1 MAKTAASSTGEI
13 VIFEQTRGKM
23 QFCVLGTTPLIHNRM
38 SQKALQE
45 LLFPKGKKNA
55 AEKAISLKHNP
66 LQEFRDSPYIIKD
79 ESANTLISLL
89 PSAFKGTMMTAALDM
104 PGVAR
109 TQIKKH
115 IYVEGQAI
123 EIYGIP
129 QILMATTRSADINR
143 TPDVRTR
150 AVMPEWAC
158 KLTIEFTKP
167 LLKEQSVANLL
178 AAGGMVSGV
187 GDWRQE
193 KGSGNYGCFKLVSE
207 DDKDFQR
214 IVKSM
219 SRKAQAKAL
228 EHPECF
234 DNETEELLSWFE
246 TETKRRGFTVHGRAA
261 A

>member
-1 MAKTAASSTGEI
+1 MAKATASTGEI
-13 VIFEQTRGKM
+13 VIYEQTRGKM
-23 QFCVLGTTPLIHNRM
+23 SFCILGTTPIIHNRM
-38 SQKALQE
+38 SQKVLQE

-66 LQEFRDSPYIIKD
+66 MEEFRNSPYIIDD
-79 ESANTLISLL
+79 EKANTLISIL
-89 PSAFKGTMMTAALDM
+89 PTAFKGTMMTAALDM

-115 IYVEGQAI
+115 VYVEGQYI

-129 QILMATTRSADINR
+129 QVMCAVTRSADINR

-158 KLTIEFTKP
+158 RLTVEFTKP

-193 KGSGNYGCFKLVSE
+193 KGSGNFGCFELVSE
-207 DDKDFQR
+207 DNKDFQR
-214 IVKSM
+214 IIKTM
-219 SRKAQAKAL
+219 GRKAQKAAL
-228 EHPECF
+228 DNPEYY
-234 DNETEELLSWFE
+234 DNETEELLSWFDA
-246 TETKRRGFTVHGRAA
+246 ETKRRGFKVAA
-261 A
+261 

>member
-1 MAKTAASSTGEI
+1 MD
-13 VIFEQTRGKM
+13 
-23 QFCVLGTTPLIHNRM
+23 FCVLGTTPLIHNRM
-38 SQKALQE
+38 SQKVLQE

-66 LQEFRDSPYIIKD
+66 MEEFRNSPYTIDD
-79 ESANTLISLL
+79 EKAGTLISIL
-89 PSAFKGTMMTAALDM
+89 PTAFKGTMMTAALDM

-115 IYVEGQAI
+115 VYVEGQYI
-123 EIYGIP
+123 EIFGVP
-129 QILMATTRSADINR
+129 EVLCAVTRSADINR

-150 AVMPEWAC
+150 AILPEWAC
-158 KLTIEFTKP
+158 RLTLKFTKP

-214 IVKSM
+214 IIKTM
-219 SRKAQAKAL
+219 GRKAQIKGMEEAK
-228 EHPECF
+228 PF
-234 DNETEELLSWFE
+234 DTETEELLSWFDA
-246 TETKRRGFTVHGRAA
+246 ETKRRGFKVAA
-261 A
+261 